1 MSQRQPRRQ
10 QPEALPQT
18 QAQPDAGLQPAARPV
33 PALQLPL
40 EHLPLV
46 MTSLQ
51 HLQHSA
57 GLALQSLQAQLQPYG
72 GGEAHQ
78 PAGSPEEGGQHA

>member
-10 QPEALPQT
+10 QPDPTLQSPAPT
-18 QAQPDAGLQPAARPV
+18 DAGLQPAARHV

-46 MTSLQ
+46 MTGLQ

-57 GLALQSLQAQLQPYG
+57 GLALQALQDQLQPLG
-72 GGEAHQ
+72 GGLGQ
-78 PAGSPEEGGQHA
+78 PPGGAPEEGGQHA